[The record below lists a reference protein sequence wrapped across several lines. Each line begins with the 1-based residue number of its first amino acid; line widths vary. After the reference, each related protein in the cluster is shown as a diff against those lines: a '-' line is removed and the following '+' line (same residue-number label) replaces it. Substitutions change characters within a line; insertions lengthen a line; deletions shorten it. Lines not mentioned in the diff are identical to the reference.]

1 MRVNIGSSITN
12 LTRIKTEIPPTE
24 SLAEL
29 ETEAAALQVV
39 GEVLLSAR
47 SNSSLEKQHCEDSPR
62 SVSPQSSKKGALS
75 ERGSSGRNQSGNR
88 GRQPASAEAIGS
100 ESSSTKARDTWLGL
114 ATVIALMRTKL
125 QLFQLER

>member
-100 ESSSTKARDTWLGL
+100 ESSSTKARDT
-114 ATVIALMRTKL
+114 
-125 QLFQLER
+125 